1 MLALLPK
8 SLIKSDWVGRHD
20 SSSPGSPRIAVRGIA
35 RVDRRTKDLVKRLKP
50 GDIAVIDHAD
60 LDQVAAESLVKARV
74 RAVINASQSISGRY
88 PNHGPRTIVE
98 AGIILLDEAGSA
110 AMQNIAE
117 GDLIEIVDQKVIRD
131 ERVIASGTIMTASRI
146 TELMSAAEANLADEL
161 DKFIQNTLD
170 FAVKEKDMILGR
182 MELPELQTTIAGK
195 HVLVVVRGHYY
206 REDLN
211 TINSYIRE
219 MKPVLVG
226 VDGGADALLE
236 CGYQPDMIIGD
247 MDSITDGALRCGAEL
262 IVHAYA
268 DGRAPG
274 LERLRK
280 MGLEPL
286 VLPAPGTSEDVA
298 LLLAYEKEA
307 ALIVAVGT
315 HSNMIDFLEKGRKGM
330 ASTFLSRLKVG
341 SILVDAKGVSMLYH
355 GRMNARYLIWV
366 GLAAVLTMVIIIG
379 KSDLMRQYFELLWMK
394 LRIVFGL

>member
-8 SLIKSDWVGRHD
+8 SLIKSDWAGRHD
-20 SSSPGSPRIAVRGIA
+20 SASPGSPRIAVRGIA

-60 LDQVAAESLVKARV
+60 LDQVAAEALVKARV
-74 RAVINASQSISGRY
+74 RGVINASQSISGRY
-88 PNHGPRTIVE
+88 PNLGPRTIVE
-98 AGIILLDEAGSA
+98 AGIILLDKVGSA
-110 AMQNIAE
+110 AMQSIAE
-117 GDLIEIVDQKVIRD
+117 GDLIEIADREVIRD
-131 ERVIASGTIMTASRI
+131 EQVIASGTIMTASRI
-146 TELMSAAEANLADEL
+146 TELMAAAEANLADEL

-170 FAVKEKDMILGR
+170 FAVKEKDLILGR
-182 MELPELQTTIAGK
+182 MEFPELQTAIAGK
-195 HVLVVVRGHYY
+195 HVLIVVRGHYY

-247 MDSITDGALRCGAEL
+247 MDSITDKALRCGAEL

-274 LERLRK
+274 LERLRN
-280 MGLEPL
+280 MSLEPL

-341 SILVDAKGVSMLYH
+341 SILVDAKGVSMLYR

-366 GLAAVLTMVIIIG
+366 GLAAALTMVIIIG